1 MLEAV
6 GMSRRRFGSV
16 RSANS
21 LVYGDRTLEGSPSPL
36 LKKHHTPLD
45 SPESP
50 SRARELHMARR
61 DIGRYRETRT
71 DTDMVKEQAQ
81 IELYD
86 AKKIAKDLSSVIEES
101 NTVARAHTRE
111 IEALR
116 KPRRRGDSRVL
127 LPVGNAHVENNK
139 IFEQVMRELQ
149 LLKQELSMLKLD
161 MANVLEEKSQAEKQA
176 EAANEKMMFYTSSAE
191 AIRKEIE
198 EADEEQVLVELARIE
213 PLKEIGD
220 IEAQRQQEAN
230 QQSSVVEET
239 RKKVNETTQE
249 IDQSEQVETKLSETL
264 SNVDVLQNELQLVK
278 RMEKSSG
285 QMTDSMQLPETSFQR
300 GEDSESSPLL
310 QSITEELEVA
320 KKELAAVKEEGFQ
333 YMASM
338 DVIRNEMKH
347 ITDETARIKKAEDK
361 ADLTVQNLNSKLLRA
376 NAKLEAVS
384 ASEEKVNSIL
394 SSLCVTL
401 EQLKEEADAA
411 KKEKELASEEAATIK
426 LEILKIESD
435 IDVAEEKFEAA
446 MQEVEEVKSSEA
458 VALENLK
465 TLIET
470 SMRARVSA
478 AQSSSSITI
487 SKFEYEYLT
496 GRAVVAEEIADKK
509 VAAAQAWIEAIM
521 ASEKEILIKIDLA
534 EREMKETTV
543 GLKQQQ
549 ASRPERM
556 LEGHEIQNWRQK
568 SYRNAASG
576 NRWTNGNL
584 TPSRL
589 AKLRKSASPGSRHMN
604 NFPIQKKKVI
614 PNLGKLFGGKK
625 IENDV

>member
-1 MLEAV
+1 
-6 GMSRRRFGSV
+6 MSRRRFGSV

-36 LKKHHTPLD
+36 LKRQQPPFD

-71 DTDMVKEQAQ
+71 DTDSVKEQAQ

-101 NTVARAHTRE
+101 NLMARGHTRE

-116 KPRRRGDSRVL
+116 RPRRRGDNRVL
-127 LPVGNAHVENNK
+127 LPVGNDHVENNK
-139 IFEQVMRELQ
+139 NYEQVMRELQ
-149 LLKQELSMLKLD
+149 LLKQELSMLKID

-198 EADEEQVLVELARIE
+198 EADEEQVLVELAQIE
-213 PLKEIGD
+213 ALKEFGD

-230 QQSSVVEET
+230 QLSSAVEET
-239 RKKVNETTQE
+239 RKKVKDITEE
-249 IDQSEQVETKLSETL
+249 IDHSKQVETKLSVTL
-264 SNVDVLQNELQLVK
+264 SNVDALQNELKLVK
-278 RMEKSSG
+278 GMNKSSS
-285 QMTDSMQLPETSFQR
+285 QMTDSFQLSETSFQR
-300 GEDSESSPLL
+300 AEDSEASPLL
-310 QSITEELEVA
+310 HSITEELEAA

-347 ITDETARIKKAEDK
+347 ITDQTARIKKAEDK

-376 NAKLEAVS
+376 KVKLEAVT
-384 ASEEKVNSIL
+384 ASEEKAKSIQ
-394 SSLCVTL
+394 SSLSLTL
-401 EQLKEEADAA
+401 EQLKKDADAA
-411 KKEKELASEEAATIK
+411 NKEKEHSSEEAATIK
-426 LEILKIESD
+426 SEILKIESD
-435 IDVAEEKFEAA
+435 IDIAEEKFEAA
-446 MQEVEEVKSSEA
+446 MQELEAVKSSEA

-465 TLIET
+465 TLIENT
-470 SMRARVSA
+470 MRARASA

-496 GRAVVAEEIADKK
+496 GRAVGAEEIADKK
-509 VAAAQAWIEAIM
+509 VAAAQAWVEAIK
-521 ASEKEILIKIDLA
+521 ASEKEILIKMDLA
-534 EREMKETTV
+534 EKELKET
-543 GLKQQQ
+543 K
-549 ASRPERM
+549 ASRPERQPSGQRM
-556 LEGHEIQNWRQK
+556 LEGQELQIWRQK
-568 SYRNAASG
+568 RDRNAASG
-576 NRWTNGNL
+576 NRRTNGNL
-584 TPSRL
+584 TPSRR
-589 AKLRKSASPGSRHMN
+589 AKFRKSASPGARHMN
-604 NFPIQKKKVI
+604 NFPIQKKTKVM
-614 PNLGKLFGGKK
+614 PNLGKFFGGKRIAK
-625 IENDV
+625 DV